1 MAEATLSSKNQIVIP
16 KEMREALKVKAGDK
30 LIFTVLENKMIIMEK
45 PKSWSEAIH
54 NLPRTNYPPDYL
66 EKERADRD

>member
-16 KEMREALKVKAGDK
+16 KEAREALNVKPGDK
-30 LIFTVLENKMIIMEK
+30 LIFTVVENRMIIMEK
-45 PKSWSEAIH
+45 PKSWSEAIR
-54 NLPRTNYPPDYL
+54 NLPRTSYPPDYL